1 MNELIIDAQ
10 LPSLNEY
17 QYACR
22 SHWSKGRA
30 FKQEVETLIGDFVE
44 IALLQKK
51 LHRVEKPCEIFIEWH
66 EKTKRRD
73 VDNIQSAQKFI
84 LDALQHY
91 RIIKNDSRKYV
102 KQIHHTVID
111 DERDFVIVRIEER
124 EKQ

>member
-1 MNELIIDAQ
+1 MNVLLIDAQ

-22 SHWSKGRA
+22 SHWSKGRQ
-30 FKQEVETLIGDFVE
+30 FKEDVENLIGDYIR

-51 LHRVEKPCEIFIEWH
+51 LWKVERPCEIFIEWH

-84 LDALQHY
+84 LDALQHCGVP
-91 RIIKNDSRKYV
+91 KNDSRKYV
-102 KQIHHTVID
+102 TQIHHNIVDDVID
-111 DERDFVIVRIEER
+111 YVVVELKEN
-124 EKQ
+124 

>member
-1 MNELIIDAQ
+1 MNELLIDAQ

-30 FKQEVETLIGDFVE
+30 FKERVEELIGDY
-44 IALLQKK
+44 IRISLLQKK

-66 EKTKRRD
+66 EATKRRD

-84 LDALQHY
+84 LDALQHCTV
-91 RIIKNDSRKYV
+91 IKNDSRKYV
-102 KQIHHTVID
+102 KQIHHAIID
-111 DERDFVIVRIEER
+111 DERDFVVVRFEEK
-124 EKQ
+124 EN